1 MKIALIV
8 PIYQPTEF
16 VMPFLRKFAP
26 GDFEKMV
33 VVDDGSGH
41 DFDKEFEAIRSLG
54 LFTVIRLKKN
64 KGKGGA
70 MKAALSYLK
79 KASPDL
85 DGFITADGDGQHAY
99 EDILRIKKAMEE
111 HPGSLVLGCRQRKD
125 MPPHSRTGSWWSSLY
140 FRMMTG
146 TAMEDTQTGL
156 RGIPKRLFSSFLA
169 CPGNRYEF
177 EMGFLASVA
186 REEKV
191 IEVPIQTI
199 YLKDNASTHYRIFR
213 DSMRIAYFPIAYL
226 FAGILLGVLD
236 VVFFRYLY
244 MEPLS
249 TLALGPLM
257 SGFCASFLIF
267 FVYELLMHYAVFFIK
282 PRFKKMV
289 VDFFAFAF
297 LSLAC
302 FGISYGLVCAGLPWW
317 GARALSDTMLF
328 LLLLVGKMF
337 LPSGV
342 VPCYVLS

>member
-1 MKIALIV
+1 
-8 PIYQPTEF
+8 
-16 VMPFLRKFAP
+16 
-26 GDFEKMV
+26 
-33 VVDDGSGH
+33 
-41 DFDKEFEAIRSLG
+41 
-54 LFTVIRLKKN
+54 
-64 KGKGGA
+64 
-70 MKAALSYLK
+70 
-79 KASPDL
+79 
-85 DGFITADGDGQHAY
+85 
-99 EDILRIKKAMEE
+99 
-111 HPGSLVLGCRQRKD
+111 
-125 MPPHSRTGSWWSSLY
+125 
-140 FRMMTG
+140 
-146 TAMEDTQTGL
+146 
-156 RGIPKRLFSSFLA
+156 
-169 CPGNRYEF
+169 
-177 EMGFLASVA
+177 MGFLASVA

-267 FVYELLMHYAVFFIK
+267 FVYELLMHCAVFFIK